1 MLKSAKTVSLL
12 IKLDVPVK
20 TYQKDIS
27 SVSLGFVLKDELKRL
42 IDSKK
47 VTTI

>member
-1 MLKSAKTVSLL
+1 MLKSAKTASLL

-20 TYQKDIS
+20 TYQKDIR
-27 SVSLGFVLKDELKRL
+27 SVNLGFVLKDKLKRL